1 MALTERVKRAA
12 AKAIGVSGHRNSPPP
27 LYRCIAPGL
36 VVTATSA
43 WAWYEVTEANSDLL
57 PEALRDLEQDRA
69 GTALRA
75 LRGMEC
81 HLRTGWARIDGDD
94 YLAGIPFREPADT
107 TQGMDELDASTEL
120 ERGQRRWAEYHA
132 DSIDDDN
139 MPTKR
144 VLLGVKL
151 EDRRANRGTAV
162 VEAAG
167 LSTGRPS
174 QAEMN
179 RYTARVHQLGQTLHA
194 TVLRPKLAATE
205 TLAWMISRELYR
217 NQPIP
222 AGDTLTGA
230 PLARLSTGRVQ
241 PMFDHLQVLGAQGTP
256 VGFVA
261 VLALTDFPETIESPG
276 QEWIA
281 VLNHLSTSPTG
292 DGAGT
297 PVPVLAEASVRFTIP
312 GTREATKTVNDVHT
326 SAKEQRRSAAQHSAG
341 EPDEEILLAEEE
353 TRELKLRLARGHTM
367 LVHDHPRVLVHG
379 TTRAQLDAKVTAV
392 QAAYDDMGIHAAVMD
407 DEQRE
412 AWLETLLCDQVRV
425 DDLGHW
431 RDSTAFTTSW
441 FWGGSRVGSRNPAM
455 PVVGYT
461 TGSTQSLVRFL
472 ATDAVETGDTPIAA
486 YLGRSRRGKTL
497 AMMVSMLD
505 VALWPGHTEQP
516 WQVLIDV
523 KGDTSGLVHVARQFG
538 VPATLTTIDGRHVGA
553 FDTFHCSAQ
562 EDAIDF
568 TAAQLS
574 LIIPERMA
582 EEHQALL
589 RRTSSMIGLGEA
601 DPWAWKVVERIVKI
615 GESSNPGTPIHE
627 LGETLKAATN
637 SGWGRLIA
645 GRPGPETKTLNA
657 DPGLTVLH
665 LPNLSDNLPQA
676 LDGGSRDWSGPQRAA
691 VAALR
696 GVLGWCTTVGSS
708 IEYRNRA
715 KVIGVPEVHVL
726 TANHDGRTFLTQVA
740 RMGAAFKITLLLDT
754 QDSNGLSELPSAVTE
769 GISAVFGF
777 AQQSQSEQDA
787 LARLLGLPIG
797 DSTRQLVDELDRPTL
812 DDLVDADVDA
822 YQVRRGHCLY
832 RDKWD
837 QVATFQW
844 VVPDEIRAMLDTSA
858 QATAARHRQERELEA
873 AAAAAPTVS
882 AAAAATAQRQ
892 EEHHQLEEARP

>member
-1 MALTERVKRAA
+1 MALTDRITRAA
-12 AKAIGVSGHRNSPPP
+12 SNAVGVSGGRRSAAPPR
-27 LYRCIAPGL
+27 YRCIAPGL
-36 VVTATSA
+36 IVTATAA
-43 WAWYEVTEANSDLL
+43 WAWYEITEANSDLL
-57 PEALRDLEQDRA
+57 PAAMRDLEQDRA

-94 YLAGIPFREPADT
+94 YLAGIPFTAAE
-107 TQGMDELDASTEL
+107 DELAA
-120 ERGQRRWAEYHA
+120 GQRRWAEYHA

-151 EDRRANRGTAV
+151 EDRRSTPLTAAA
-162 VEAAG
+162 EAAG
-167 LSTGRPS
+167 VSTGRPS
-174 QAEMN
+174 TAEMN
-179 RYTARVHQLGQTLHA
+179 RYTARAHQLGQTLHA

-222 AGDTLTGA
+222 AGDTLVGA

-241 PMFDHLQVLGAQGTP
+241 PMFDHLQVLGTDGSP
-256 VGFVA
+256 VGFAA

-281 VLNHLSTSPTG
+281 VLNHLATSPTG
-292 DGAGT
+292 DESGQPIA
-297 PVPVLAEASVRFTIP
+297 VLGEASIRFTIP
-312 GTREATKTVNDVHT
+312 GTREATKTVNDVHS

-367 LVHDHPRVLVHG
+367 LVHDHPRVLVHAA
-379 TTRAQLDAKVTAV
+379 TRADLDAKVTAV
-392 QAAYDDMGIHAAVMD
+392 QAAYDDMGIRAGVME

-412 AWLETLLCDQVRV
+412 GWLETLLCDQVRV

-431 RDSTAFTTSW
+431 RDMTAFTTSW

-472 ATDAVETGDTPIAA
+472 ATDAVETGDTPISA

-497 AMMVSMLD
+497 AMMTSMLD

-523 KGDTSGLVHVARQFG
+523 KGDTSGLVDVARQFG
-538 VPATLTTIDGRHVGA
+538 VPAELTTIDARHVGA
-553 FDTFHCSAQ
+553 FDTFHCSPR
-562 EDAIDF
+562 DDSIDF

-582 EEHQALL
+582 DEHQPIL
-589 RRTSSMIGLGEA
+589 RRTASMVGLGDP
-601 DPWAWKVVERIVKI
+601 DPWAWKVVEKIVEA
-615 GESSNPGTPIHE
+615 GANSAPGTPIHE
-627 LGETLKAATN
+627 LGETLKAATS

-645 GRPGPETKTLNA
+645 GKPGPETRTLSA
-657 DPGLTVLH
+657 EPGLTVLH
-665 LPNLSDNLPQA
+665 LPNLSDTLPQA
-676 LDGGSRDWSGPQRAA
+676 LDGSSRDWSGPQRSA

-726 TANHDGRTFLTQVA
+726 TANQDGRTFLTQIA
-740 RMGAAFKITLLLDT
+740 RMGAAFKISLLLDT
-754 QDSNGLSELPSAVTE
+754 QDANGLSELPSAVTE

-777 AQQSQSEQDA
+777 AQQSESEQDA
-787 LARLLGLPIG
+787 LARLLGLPVG
-797 DSTRQLVDELDRPTL
+797 DNTRQLVDELDRPTL
-812 DDLVDADVDA
+812 DDLLGADVDA
-822 YQVRRGHCLY
+822 YQVRRGHCIY

-844 VVPDEIRAMLDTSA
+844 VVPEAIREMLDTSA
-858 QATAARHRQERELEA
+858 QATSARHRAHRDREA
-873 AAAAAPTVS
+873 AAAALGP
-882 AAAAATAQRQ
+882 RE
-892 EEHHQLEEARP
+892 EEHYELQEARP